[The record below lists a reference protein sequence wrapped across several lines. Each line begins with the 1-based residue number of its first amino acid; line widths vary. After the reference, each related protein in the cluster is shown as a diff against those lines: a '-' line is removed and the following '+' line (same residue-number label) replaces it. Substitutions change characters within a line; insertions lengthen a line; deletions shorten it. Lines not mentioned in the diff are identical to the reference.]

1 MSTTSRVRGTTAG
14 LAGLLIAGTVTLAGC
29 GGGDEKADARPD
41 PTPSSA
47 DRSSSTSPTPSAGS
61 GAGSSPDVPPA
72 TGKVID
78 TDYFTAR
85 APEHYQV
92 DKLGPFTITVN
103 GAADIGIGTID
114 SDGDKPSLEQLAR
127 QARSRVDRLK
137 RSPLDRTV
145 TMGGEPAYLL
155 LASRPYNVTSEAGL
169 IHGAHW
175 FYVTVDSYHGRAE
188 NLRILQSIL
197 ASWQWK

>member
-1 MSTTSRVRGTTAG
+1 MSTTSRVRAATAG
-14 LAGLLIAGTVTLAGC
+14 LTALLVAGTVTLAGC
-29 GGGDEKADARPD
+29 SSSDDEAEARPE
-41 PTPSSA
+41 PTPSPS
-47 DRSSSTSPTPSAGS
+47 DRSSTSSTPSAS
-61 GAGSSPDVPPA
+61 SSPDVPAA
-72 TGKVID
+72 TGKLID

-92 DKLGPFTITVN
+92 EKLGPFTITVN

-114 SDGDKPSLEQLAR
+114 SNGDKPSLERLAR

-137 RSPLDRTV
+137 KSPLDKTV

-169 IHGAHW
+169 IRGDHW
-175 FYVTVDSYHGRAE
+175 FYVTVDSYHDRAD
-188 NLRILQSIL
+188 NLRILESIL